1 MSNNNEI
8 NIKINISDDMLSAL
22 ANVLLLSNA
31 AMIPKAMAMAK
42 SATPLPPSSPI
53 GFRARGGK

>member
-42 SATPLPPSSPI
+42 PATPLPPSSPI

>member
-8 NIKINISDDMLSAL
+8 NIKINVSDDMLSAI
-22 ANVLLLSNA
+22 ANILSNA
-31 AMIPKAMAMAK
+31 TMIPKGMAIPKTTA
-42 SATPLPPSSPI
+42 PLPPSSPI